1 MDSQCP
7 LCFDEYDL
15 SVRENLPYNL
25 KCGHVCCHKCLVI
38 LKTGSGIPPSKEDE
52 KKFLLCDIKDFKC
65 PMCRMKNPDISPLRF
80 SENIQDFII
89 KIKKKK
95 IYEAN
100 LKGKNIIFEA
110 NLKGRSIIEQAE
122 VNAEK
127 IIQAAKDIRDKILA
141 EAESLRFSS
150 LEREIQILKEK
161 QKNQHIK
168 TTNVFQQN
176 IKSINV
182 IQNWEE
188 VSFIPRKKRRISNT

>member
-15 SVRENLPYNL
+15 SARENLPYNL

-95 IYEAN
+95 YT
-100 LKGKNIIFEA
+100 
-110 NLKGRSIIEQAE
+110 RQ
-122 VNAEK
+122 
-127 IIQAAKDIRDKILA
+127 
-141 EAESLRFSS
+141 
-150 LEREIQILKEK
+150 
-161 QKNQHIK
+161 
-168 TTNVFQQN
+168 T
-176 IKSINV
+176 
-182 IQNWEE
+182 
-188 VSFIPRKKRRISNT
+188 